1 MRPDELLKTLEQ
13 AGFEA
18 CFVGGCVR
26 DTLLGRPVHDWDITT
41 SALPEQTMALF
52 PRCIPTG
59 LKHGTVTV
67 LLNGESFE
75 VTTFR
80 KDGAYH
86 DARHPDEVTFVPRLE
101 EDLARRDFTINAM
114 AMHLDGS
121 ITDCFHGR
129 EDLQSGVIRCV
140 GDPDLRFQGGC
151 AADAARLALFRA
163 ARLSNR
169 SRNRARYPKE
179 SKPFAVRSQKSGSAR
194 RQKKHCCPSAP
205 RRSA

>member
-1 MRPDELLKTLEQ
+1 M
-13 AGFEA
+13 
-18 CFVGGCVR
+18 
-26 DTLLGRPVHDWDITT
+26 
-41 SALPEQTMALF
+41 
-52 PRCIPTG
+52 
-59 LKHGTVTV
+59 

-140 GDPDLRFQGGC
+140 GDPDLRFRE
-151 AADAARLALFRA
+151 DALRML
-163 ARLSNR
+163 
-169 SRNRARYPKE
+169 RARRFSAQLGFRIEAGTERAIKE
-179 SKPFAVRSQKSGSAR
+179 NAHLCRALSKERVCA
-194 RQKKHCCPSAP
+194 
-205 RRSA
+205 